1 MRFTRTAGTA
11 LAGITLAAALAGCG
25 QASAPKPPASTP
37 AASVAAC
44 TKALEAAG
52 ENAIVQGAA
61 SGGTYPAAVNRACD
75 GLSATAMNT
84 AVNAAMGKL
93 TGTSS

>member
-1 MRFTRTAGTA
+1 MRITRASGTA
-11 LAGITLAAALAGCG
+11 LAAIALAAALAGCG
-25 QASAPKPPASTP
+25 QAGTPRPAASTP

-44 TKALEAAG
+44 TKALEKIGVTAIAAD
-52 ENAIVQGAA
+52 A
-61 SGGTYPAAVNRACD
+61 GGTFPASVNRACD